1 MNIGIYIRVSTD
13 EQARE
18 GYSIDAQRHVLNA
31 WAVVKGGTNVVE
43 FVDEGYSAKNLNRP
57 GVQRLIQA
65 CQRRELDMVIVWKT
79 DRLTRNLRDL
89 LMLME
94 DVFRD
99 NRIEFISCTESIDT
113 STPAG
118 RLVLN
123 MLGAVAQNERENT
136 SERTSM
142 VMREMAKEARH
153 LGGRPPYGYAV
164 GADKKY
170 IIDPRE
176 AEAVRMIFALKRSGA
191 SYAQI
196 ISALD
201 ASGHRTR
208 SGGPFCKNTILD
220 MLRNEKYTGVYIYN
234 RAAAADRNGRR
245 NNRASKPESE
255 IERIPGGMPA
265 IISRDEWEAVQKMAK
280 RGKELGGQN
289 SAKNTYVLS
298 GLVRCGVC
306 GGNMVICNAGRNR
319 DGSYWRAYRCKNKC
333 VKGIEHRKLESCVF
347 DFLKDQVNA
356 PAFRDAL
363 SSIISQAR
371 EWSSESADVNANEIR
386 TSLTVA
392 ISERASI
399 FKLAAKS
406 DDPPAS
412 LLDEIAAKD
421 AEIDALKRALFN
433 AENPAASIDEESIY
447 RRLDQI
453 SILSS
458 LSPKEQKAV
467 VTDLIE
473 SVRIYPDKIDI
484 SITTTAT
491 GGAEGSR
498 TPVRRSD
505 DQSNSERSLCFDV
518 PSTRLPT
525 DRIPASVAS

>member
-1 MNIGIYIRVSTD
+1 MRVGIYIRVSTD

-18 GYSIDAQRHVLNA
+18 GYSIDAQRRVLNA
-31 WAVVKGGTNVVE
+31 WAVVKGADRVAE
-43 FVDEGYSAKNLNRP
+43 YVDEGYSAKNLNRP
-57 GVQRLIQA
+57 AVQRLIEA
-65 CQRRELDMVIVWKT
+65 CRRRDLDMVIVWKT

-99 NRIEFISCTESIDT
+99 NAVEFVSCTESIDT

-153 LGGRPPYGYAV
+153 LGGRPPYGYGV
-164 GADKKY
+164 GPDRKY
-170 IIDPRE
+170 IIIPRE
-176 AEAVRMIFALKRSGA
+176 ADAVRMIFALKRSGA
-191 SYAQI
+191 SYNQI
-196 ISALD
+196 ISALES
-201 ASGHRTR
+201 AGHRTR
-208 SGGPFCKNTILD
+208 SGRPFCKNTILD

-234 RAAAADRNGRR
+234 RAVPADRNGRR
-245 NNRASKPESE
+245 NSRASKPESE

-265 IISRDEWEAVQKMAK
+265 IISRDVWEAVNKMAK
-280 RGKELGGQN
+280 NGKQLGGKN
-289 SAKNTYVLS
+289 SAKNVYVLS

-306 GGNMVICNAGRNR
+306 GANMVISNAGRNR
-319 DGSYWRAYRCKNKC
+319 DGSYWRAYRCKNRC

-347 DFLKDQVNA
+347 DFLRDQVSA
-356 PAFRDAL
+356 PDFRAAL
-363 SSIISQAR
+363 DSIIAQAR
-371 EWSSESADVNANEIR
+371 EWAAESSGDNADEIL

-392 ISERASI
+392 ISERSNI

-421 AEIDALKRALFN
+421 AEIDALKRALYN
-433 AENPAASIDEESIY
+433 AENPASSIDEDAIH

-453 SILSS
+453 SSLPS
-458 LSPKEQKAV
+458 LSPAEQKAV
-467 VTDLIE
+467 VAELIE
-473 SVRIYPDKIDI
+473 SVRIYPDRVDI
-484 SITTTAT
+484 SVTTTAD
-491 GGAEGSR
+491 GGPDAIPSLLVAALTFSLARSTILMSGSR
-498 TPVRRSD
+498 H
-505 DQSNSERSLCFDV
+505 L
-518 PSTRLPT
+518 
-525 DRIPASVAS
+525 

>member
-1 MNIGIYIRVSTD
+1 MNAGIYIRVSTD
-13 EQARE
+13 EQVRE
-18 GYSIDAQRHVLNA
+18 GYSIDAQRRVLNA
-31 WAVVKGGTNVVE
+31 WAVVKGADQVFE

-65 CQRRELDMVIVWKT
+65 CNRRELSMVIVWKT

-89 LMLME
+89 LMIME

-99 NRIEFISCTESIDT
+99 NSVEFVSCTESIDT

-164 GADKKY
+164 GSDGKY
-170 IIDPRE
+170 EIVPHE
-176 AEAVRMIFALKRSGA
+176 AEAVRMIFARKRSGA
-191 SYAQI
+191 SYAEL
-196 ISALD
+196 ISALES
-201 ASGHRTR
+201 SGHRTR
-208 SGGPFCKNTILD
+208 SGRPFCKNTILD

-265 IISRDEWEAVQKMAK
+265 IISRDEWEAVQN
-280 RGKELGGQN
+280 GKQLGGKC
-289 SAKNTYVLS
+289 SAKNIYVLS

-306 GGNMVICNAGRNR
+306 GGNMVISNAGRNR

-347 DFLKDQVNA
+347 AFLKDQVDA
-356 PAFRDAL
+356 PEFRDAL
-363 SSIISQAR
+363 SAIIAQAR
-371 EWSSESADVNANEIR
+371 EWSCESADVNVNEIR
-386 TSLTVA
+386 TALTVA
-392 ISERASI
+392 ISARDNL

-406 DDPPAS
+406 DDPPVS
-412 LLDEIAAKD
+412 LLDEISAKD
-421 AEIDALKRALFN
+421 SEISALKRALFN
-433 AENPAASIDEESIY
+433 AENPAITIDESSIY
-447 RRLDQI
+447 RRLDQV
-453 SILSS
+453 SNLPA

-467 VTDLIE
+467 VADLIE
-473 SVRIYPDKIDI
+473 FVRIFPDKIDV
-484 SITTTAT
+484 SLTTTAA
-491 GGAEGSR
+491 GGADALPSVLVAALTFSMAR
-498 TPVRRSD
+498 SSLFSFVR
-505 DQSNSERSLCFDV
+505 
-518 PSTRLPT
+518 
-525 DRIPASVAS
+525 